1 MDDKELIRQILSG
14 RHDRYTFLVQ
24 RYQEPLIHF
33 LRKMVGND
41 DDAFDCAQEAFLAAY
56 RNLWRYSEEYSFR
69 SWLYAIA
76 RNKATDLQRK
86 RKREFVSELE
96 DNLVDHSP
104 GPEERWLEKEQ
115 NAGIDQLLNTLPEQY
130 RQILYLRYHQDLTY
144 EEIARALNIPLSRV
158 KTNLHRGKAKL
169 RQEMTRRGMH
179 AGAEQYLD
187 TIIPG

>member
-1 MDDKELIRQILSG
+1 MSG
-14 RHDRYTFLVQ
+14 RHDRYAFLVQ

-56 RNLWRYSEEYSFR
+56 RNLWRYSEKYSFR

-76 RNKATDLQRK
+76 RNKVTDMQRK

-96 DNLVDHSP
+96 DSLVDHSP
-104 GPEERWLEKEQ
+104 GPEERWLQKERRL
-115 NAGIDQLLNTLPEQY
+115 GIDELLNALPEQY
-130 RQILYLRYHQDLTY
+130 RQVLYLRYHQDLAY
-144 EEIARALNIPLSRV
+144 EEIAKALGIPVSRV
-158 KTNLHRGKAKL
+158 KTNLHRGKTKL
-169 RQEMTRRGMH
+169 RQEMIRRGMH
-179 AGAEQYLD
+179 AGTEQYLD